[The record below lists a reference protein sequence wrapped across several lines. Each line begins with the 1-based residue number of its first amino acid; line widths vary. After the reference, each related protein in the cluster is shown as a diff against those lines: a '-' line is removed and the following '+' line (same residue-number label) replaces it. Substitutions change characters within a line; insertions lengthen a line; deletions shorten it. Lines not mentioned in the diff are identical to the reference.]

1 MTHRTF
7 IAVDLDDAVRAELAD
22 VRERLEPHF
31 PPDAPARWVD
41 PDNLHLTVKF
51 LGDVD
56 SRELRE
62 VCHAVQRLAGPLEPF
77 QMELVGATDLPQRML
92 DRMLLAEVL
101 EPTGRLA
108 ALAEACDDAMASLG
122 FPREHRAFRP
132 HVTLA
137 RPKARRGR
145 MPRPATQELAGW
157 EFGGTSVDR
166 VTVYTSELT
175 ADGPVYTPAATC
187 PFGE

>member
-22 VRERLEPHF
+22 VRERIEPF
-31 PPDAPARWVD
+31 FTPDAPARWVD
-41 PDNLHLTVKF
+41 PDNLHVTVKF

-56 SRELRE
+56 SRELRD
-62 VCHAVQRLAGPLEPF
+62 VCQAAQRVAGSLEPF
-77 QMELVGATDLPQRML
+77 QVELVGATDLPQRMR

-101 EPTGRLA
+101 EPSGRLA
-108 ALAEACDDAMASLG
+108 ALAEACDGAMASLG
-122 FPREHRAFRP
+122 FPREHRAFHP

-137 RPKARRGR
+137 RPRARRGR
-145 MPRPATQELAGW
+145 MPRQAAQALAGLA
-157 EFGGTSVDR
+157 FGGTTVDCL
-166 VTVYTSELT
+166 TVYTSELT

-187 PFGE
+187 PFRE